1 MEENAEST
9 SLAPWVDASP
19 FCGATELRLM
29 GVDSLHGNALRR
41 QEKYNWD
48 QCVPKCC
55 LKLVAYKSKDHTY
68 RLKCD

>member
-48 QCVPKCC
+48 
-55 LKLVAYKSKDHTY
+55 
-68 RLKCD
+68 